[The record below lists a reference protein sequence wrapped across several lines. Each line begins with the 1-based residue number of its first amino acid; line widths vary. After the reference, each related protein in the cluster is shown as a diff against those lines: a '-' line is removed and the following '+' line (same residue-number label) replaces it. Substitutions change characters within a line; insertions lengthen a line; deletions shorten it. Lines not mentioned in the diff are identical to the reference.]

1 MMAAS
6 ISLLRY
12 LLPGGIAG
20 IAQPHSLTRLADYLV
35 FLLELV
41 RMSGQDWAHDS
52 SSGDASEWEVRHDET
67 SGAAYFFNTRT
78 GESSWD
84 APTESYMA
92 SVGLED
98 AVASQWTEVF
108 DESRGC
114 VYYVNLHTTE
124 TRWDPPPGYAAPSVD
139 ENSTGASDSSDDGT
153 QRLTTAEQMEK
164 LNRLLSGDDNEENGE
179 MGGDLHEGQPSGVV
193 TPAQA
198 PSSSDGPAQEMPW
211 MMFLNESDGIPYYY
225 NHITGECVWE
235 PPADFVAYHQQ
246 QQDHQDREQQQLEEQ
261 QVAVET
267 EAEAAQQEIACSGM
281 QSAATAAVTVRE
293 TSIITPE
300 FEEKVRRAIESVSKT
315 PVGSSRVLFMR
326 TPSEKCLAAK
336 NNGDGDENNGLQR
349 PGRAKSA
356 GGGVSSARDGND
368 EMPQPTSSRTV
379 MAPGRPRFSRPGS
392 ALSASSHPR
401 TPQPAVISEHG
412 VDSTLESDVD
422 TSEANQAKGSK
433 SESTCLDETELSNV
447 VKSYDPETGTFIHVV
462 EPLSPPEQAEQ
473 QQEQQPD
480 NVHESSV
487 DVDDSEN
494 DKLFAMALQ
503 LHFEEAALTIECLV
517 RCFLARHR
525 VQNMRR
531 SAKEQEARQQRE
543 IAPSTHS
550 VASDDIKE
558 QHFEI
563 VSGDT
568 SPHEDVR
575 RENNDDRTDQQAPPS
590 PTAAL
595 SDATMETQPGAAA
608 PFESVDTLEP
618 AEGVF
623 ATTEGDDAALPDVER
638 AATANLSERVDE
650 SSLEQKDP
658 RPRSPPIQ
666 SDLQQAPVNSELLDS
681 QEHEADST
689 SERRVSPRPLSS
701 STAAPSLASDAEP
714 VLESQEPVVVAPD
727 STKDLSY
734 RADLHAAE
742 ATEDRQVT
750 SSRPSELESMLS
762 RPVAKPKA
770 RPTSSSSKSRGQT
783 PSSLAPSS
791 SSSAPGVLDIAQ
803 YFTKRQVKTSAKT
816 DQSSAEQHT
825 STAASP
831 PPFIVRKRVGI
842 PKANVRPATLP
853 EVPTPVAAAERKQ
866 QQVQTASAAKAR
878 TRGLEM
884 QELSELRQLYQTS
897 AEKHA
902 IERQQVLAML
912 RARSLPSPPP
922 AKCIGLSQTSSTN
935 REQPASSIWKLL
947 LSDVTASVSTSNGN
961 HEPDSE
967 NAFQT
972 RVSQLLL
979 DPDTFVSAMESER
992 LWELQQRL
1000 DRLQTSSQTLDLQLE
1015 AIDLC
1020 LLQEDHFPHQEDT
1033 LSIATAVSAVAVN
1046 KKTFQAKYASKLRRR
1061 QNEVLRAIEF
1071 WQQQVAAFPQKRSV
1085 DAENNSVAAGSS
1097 SSTTPSSLYWDRVH
1111 QHYSKLSNQEVRQ
1124 RNRVLCSLR
1133 GTNGDSL
1140 LHLAAWKGRQDD
1152 VARLL
1157 ALAGGGDDESERVA
1171 LTNVVDN
1178 TVSRCRPLHDACRGG
1193 HVEIARMLVAAG
1205 AKLDVVDAMG
1215 DSPLHIACRLGWTQL
1230 VHFLLTAAAAIEE
1243 DTTTTTLSNN
1253 NVDKERPEVRLSCS
1267 LSAFFHLRN
1276 RKKKR
1281 AMDLAKL
1288 PSLVAYLQRTF

>member
-1 MMAAS
+1 
-6 ISLLRY
+6 
-12 LLPGGIAG
+12 
-20 IAQPHSLTRLADYLV
+20 
-35 FLLELV
+35 
-41 RMSGQDWAHDS
+41 MSGQDWAHDS

-78 GESSWD
+78 AESSWD
-84 APTESYMA
+84 APTESHMA
-92 SVGLED
+92 SLGLEH
-98 AVASQWTEVF
+98 AAASQWTEVF

-114 VYYVNLHTTE
+114 VYYVNLHTSE

-139 ENSTGASDSSDDGT
+139 ENSTGASGSSDDGA

-164 LNRLLSGDDNEENGE
+164 LNRLLSGDDDDEENGE
-179 MGGDLHEGQPSGVV
+179 TGRDLHEGQPNVV
-193 TPAQA
+193 VIPVQA

-225 NHITGECVWE
+225 NHVTGECVWE

-246 QQDHQDREQQQLEEQ
+246 QQEHQDHEQQQLEEK
-261 QVAVET
+261 QVAVEA
-267 EAEAAQQEIACSGM
+267 EAEAAQREIARSGM
-281 QSAATAAVTVRE
+281 QSAATAVVAVRE
-293 TSIITPE
+293 ASIITPE

-315 PVGSSRVLFMR
+315 PVGSSRVLFVR
-326 TPSEKCLAAK
+326 TPSEKWLAAK
-336 NNGDGDENNGLQR
+336 NNGDGDGGENNGLQR
-349 PGRAKSA
+349 PGRAKLA
-356 GGGVSSARDGND
+356 GDGVSSARDGNG
-368 EMPQPTSSRTV
+368 EVPQLISSRTV
-379 MAPGRPRFSRPGS
+379 TTPGRPRSSRSES
-392 ALSASSHPR
+392 ALSASSLPR

-422 TSEANQAKGSK
+422 TSEANQAKDAKG
-433 SESTCLDETELSNV
+433 ESTCLDETELSNV
-447 VKSYDPETGTFIHVV
+447 IESYDPETGTFIHVV
-462 EPLSPPEQAEQ
+462 EPLSSPEQAEQ

-480 NVHESSV
+480 NVHEPSV
-487 DVDDSEN
+487 DVDNSEN
-494 DKLFAMALQ
+494 DKLSAMVLQ
-503 LHFEEAALTIECLV
+503 LRFEEAALAIECLV

-525 VQNMRR
+525 VQNMRQ

-550 VASDDIKE
+550 VASDD
-558 QHFEI
+558 
-563 VSGDT
+563 
-568 SPHEDVR
+568 
-575 RENNDDRTDQQAPPS
+575 RTDQQASPS
-590 PTAAL
+590 PTVTL
-595 SDATMETQPGAAA
+595 DDTIMETQPEAAA
-608 PFESVDTLEP
+608 PFESTDTLES
-618 AEGVF
+618 AEDAF
-623 ATTEGDDAALPDVER
+623 AATEGDDAALPDVES
-638 AATANLSERVDE
+638 AATVDLSEGVVE
-650 SSLEQKDP
+650 SSLEQEGS

-681 QEHEADST
+681 QEREADSS
-689 SERRVSPRPLSS
+689 SERRVSPRPFSS
-701 STAAPSLASDAEP
+701 STATPSLASDTES

-727 STKDLSY
+727 SAKDLSY
-734 RADLHAAE
+734 RVDLRSAE

-750 SSRPSELESMLS
+750 SSRPSELEPTLPS
-762 RPVAKPKA
+762 PEAKPKA
-770 RPTSSSSKSRGQT
+770 RPTSSSSKPRGQT
-783 PSSLAPSS
+783 PSSSAPPS

-803 YFTKRQVKTSAKT
+803 YFIKRQVKISAET
-816 DQSSAEQHT
+816 DQSSAEQHA
-825 STAASP
+825 STAALP
-831 PPFIVRKRVGI
+831 PPFIVRKRVEI
-842 PKANVRPATLP
+842 PKANVRLVTLL
-853 EVPTPVAAAERKQ
+853 EVQTPVAAAERKQ
-866 QQVQTASAAKAR
+866 QQIQAASAAKAR

-922 AKCIGLSQTSSTN
+922 AKCIGLSQTNSTN
-935 REQPASSIWKLL
+935 HEQPASSIWKLL
-947 LSDVTASVSTSNGN
+947 LSDVAASASTSNGN
-961 HEPDSE
+961 REPDSE
-967 NAFQT
+967 SAFQT

-1000 DRLQTSSQTLDLQLE
+1000 DRLQMSNQTLDSQLE

-1033 LSIATAVSAVAVN
+1033 SSTATAVTVN

-1061 QNEVLRAIEF
+1061 QNEVLHAIEF
-1071 WQQQVAAFPQKRSV
+1071 WQQQVAAFPQKLSV

-1111 QHYSKLSNQEVRQ
+1111 QHYSKLSNQESRQ
-1124 RNRVLCSLR
+1124 RNRALCSLR
-1133 GTNGDSL
+1133 DANGDSL

-1152 VARLL
+1152 VTRLL
-1157 ALAGGGDDESERVA
+1157 ALAAGSGDDESERVA
-1171 LTNVVDN
+1171 LVNVVDN

-1205 AKLDVVDAMG
+1205 AKLDVVDAVG
-1215 DSPLHIACRLGWTQL
+1215 DSPLHVACRLGWTQL
-1230 VHFLLTAAAAIEE
+1230 VHFLLTAAAAAIEE
-1243 DTTTTTLSNN
+1243 DTTITTLSNN
-1253 NVDKERPEVRLSCS
+1253 NVNKERLEVRPSCS

-1281 AMDLAKL
+1281 AMDLTKL